1 MYEMFTRGRMFS
13 QSSRSCV
20 QEFEQCL
27 KVAILGKPLLV
38 FLETLR
44 QVAKKDHAQGPTQ
57 CSNTCTLFPRQNLVL
72 LITFLVRDSSSVS
85 FFSAL

>member
-1 MYEMFTRGRMFS
+1 MKCLHEVECFHSLHDPVFKS
-13 QSSRSCV
+13 LSCAI
-20 QEFEQCL
+20 
-27 KVAILGKPLLV
+27 KVAIFGKPLLV

-57 CSNTCTLFPRQNLVL
+57 CSNTCTLFPCQNLVP
-72 LITFLVRDSSSVS
+72 LITFLVRDNSSVS

>member
-1 MYEMFTRGRMFS
+1 MKCLHEVECFYSLHDPEFKS
-13 QSSRSCV
+13 LSSA
-20 QEFEQCL
+20 L
-27 KVAILGKPLLV
+27 KVAIFGKPLLV

-44 QVAKKDHAQGPTQ
+44 QVAKKDHPQGPTQ
-57 CSNTCTLFPRQNLVL
+57 CSNTCTLFPCQNLVL